1 MIVQQKAFEI
11 GERKANSQ
19 EGWKIRRTE
28 GRALL
33 ILPALAIVFV
43 ALFIAAASGY
53 CGPCDTCCNGS
64 AREQAE
70 QRHWTVEAYRF
81 LYSDQYY
88 TPFAAAYQAYQSIP
102 APAQNRSQSLEEGT
116 FQYWLAKG
124 NEQYIAGSY
133 EGAVAAYGE
142 ALKLDNQ
149 TEIWLNLGNSLY
161 FLGRYQE
168 ALNYYNATLTANP
181 QNENAWQGKV
191 QSLLSLNRTSD
202 ANEAQR
208 TLDVLK
214 ARNITSIGSAKSPV
228 VVGGR

>member
-1 MIVQQKAFEI
+1 LIVQQKAFEI

-88 TPFAAAYQAYQSIP
+88 TAFATAYQAHKSIP

-168 ALNYYNATLTANP
+168 ALNYYNATLAANP
-181 QNENAWQGKV
+181 QDENAWQGKA
-191 QSLLSLNRTSD
+191 QSLLSLNRTTD
-202 ANEAQR
+202 AYDAQR

-228 VVGGR
+228 VVWRR